1 MARTGIYALIDEI
14 KNAASPAEASG
25 RIDRFVVD
33 LGEDAKHYGWPQG
46 KIATQQARLR
56 KLIKAT
62 VREKKSGT
70 HKPNLQAAL
79 DRLAERRKK
88 KPRR

>member
-14 KNAASPAEASG
+14 KNAASTDEAST
-25 RIDRFVVD
+25 RIDQFVVG
-33 LGEDAKHYGWPQG
+33 LEADAKHYGWPAG
-46 KIATQQARLR
+46 KIATQEAKLR
-56 KLIKAT
+56 KLIKAVT
-62 VREKKSGT
+62 KAEKRGAVRF
-70 HKPNLQAAL
+70 NYQAAL